1 MTRMTQFD
9 AGAAARPDVPPQP
22 VLAVSEDSI
31 PAARLL
37 AHDLE
42 ALVWDD
48 DGDERPPAPGLRRR
62 GSPCGCSGRLAHP
75 HGPPRG

>member
-1 MTRMTQFD
+1 MGRMTSFD
-9 AGAAARPDVPPQP
+9 NGAVSRPDVPAQP
-22 VLAVSEDSI
+22 VIVAEDSI

-48 DGDERPPAPGLRRR
+48 DADGVLPPPD
-62 GSPCGCSGRLAHP
+62 
-75 HGPPRG
+75 

>member
-1 MTRMTQFD
+1 MTPMTQFD
-9 AGAAARPDVPPQP
+9 AGAGARPDVPTQS

-48 DGDERPPAPGLRRR
+48 DGDNVLPPPD
-62 GSPCGCSGRLAHP
+62 
-75 HGPPRG
+75 

>member
-1 MTRMTQFD
+1 MTHLDT
-9 AGAAARPDVPPQP
+9 GAMARPDVPTPP
-22 VLAVSEDSI
+22 VQIRAEDSI

-48 DGDERPPAPGLRRR
+48 DGDGVLPPPD
-62 GSPCGCSGRLAHP
+62 
-75 HGPPRG
+75 

>member
-1 MTRMTQFD
+1 MRGYRGRMTSFD
-9 AGAAARPDVPPQP
+9 NG
-22 VLAVSEDSI
+22 AVSRPEVPAQPAMAIAEDSI

-48 DGDERPPAPGLRRR
+48 DADGVLPPPD
-62 GSPCGCSGRLAHP
+62 
-75 HGPPRG
+75 

>member
-1 MTRMTQFD
+1 MSHIDTGAMTRVEGENQVVAHM
-9 AGAAARPDVPPQP
+9 
-22 VLAVSEDSI
+22 LSEDSV

-48 DGDERPPAPGLRRR
+48 DGDGVLPPPD
-62 GSPCGCSGRLAHP
+62 
-75 HGPPRG
+75 

>member
-1 MTRMTQFD
+1 VTPMTQFD
-9 AGAAARPDVPPQP
+9 AGAGARPDVPTQP

-48 DGDERPPAPGLRRR
+48 DGDNVLPPPD
-62 GSPCGCSGRLAHP
+62 
-75 HGPPRG
+75 

>member
-1 MTRMTQFD
+1 VTPMTQFD
-9 AGAAARPDVPPQP
+9 AAGAARPDVPSQP
-22 VLAVSEDSI
+22 LLAVSEDSI

-48 DGDERPPAPGLRRR
+48 DGDNVLPPPD
-62 GSPCGCSGRLAHP
+62 
-75 HGPPRG
+75 